1 MKDRIDLVLGEIR
14 LRRQSNKRL
23 LVAVSGPPATGKS
36 TFSEMLLEA
45 LTQIDGQETAAC
57 VVPMDGFHLDN
68 SQLDR
73 LGLRARKGAPST
85 FDFDGFHSLLERI
98 RATRRPVYYPV
109 FDRARDLAVA
119 GAGVVLPETEI
130 VIVEG
135 NYLML
140 DDDPWAAL
148 APLFD
153 LEIFLDTPATLLE
166 KRLIQRWLDHGHD
179 PEAARNRAQSNDI
192 PNAERV
198 LASIRRSPNAMVLPG
213 E

>member
-1 MKDRIDLVLGEIR
+1 MNERVDLVLQEIQ
-14 LRRQSNKRL
+14 RRRRNDRRL

-36 TFSEMLLEA
+36 TFSETLLEA
-45 LTQIDGQETAAC
+45 LTHSDSTAETAC

-73 LGLRARKGAPST
+73 LGLRARKGAPAT
-85 FDFDGFHSLLERI
+85 FDFDGFRSLLERI

-119 GAGVVLPETEI
+119 GAGVVLPETEV

-140 DDDPWAAL
+140 DEEPWSTL

-153 LEIFLDTPATLLE
+153 LEIFLDTPAPLLE
-166 KRLIQRWLDHGHD
+166 QRLIQRWLDHGHD
-179 PEAARNRAQSNDI
+179 PEAALARARSNDI
-192 PNAERV
+192 PNAEKV
-198 LASIRRSPNAMVLPG
+198 LSGMRHSPNAVVLPG
-213 E
+213 D